1 MCSEGCEATKLI
13 FNISKCICFF
23 LLLFNLVYFFFLSY
37 MCNILQNR
45 LTKIKYQ
52 KIICASNKQLTSL
65 SKGRNH
71 RKRSHENVIKDSP
84 YSEKSD
90 QLN

>member
-1 MCSEGCEATKLI
+1 MY
-13 FNISKCICFF
+13 
-23 LLLFNLVYFFFLSY
+23 NL
-37 MCNILQNR
+37 LQNR

-52 KIICASNKQLTSL
+52 KIIHASNKQLTSL
-65 SKGRNH
+65 SKARSH

>member
-1 MCSEGCEATKLI
+1 
-13 FNISKCICFF
+13 
-23 LLLFNLVYFFFLSY
+23 

-52 KIICASNKQLTSL
+52 KIIRALNKQLTSL
-65 SKGRNH
+65 SKGRSH

-84 YSEKSD
+84 YSEKPD